1 MGEVK
6 MLDYPEIPGYKIKK
20 RLGQGGMSDVY
31 LGVQQDLSR
40 MVAIKVL
47 NLEVFRNPRLSKR
60 FVKEAKM
67 LSQLV
72 HPNIVTIYNVGKVG
86 PYYFIA
92 MEYLLDSLKERI
104 RREKKIPPE
113 GALHIVRQVG
123 DALFYAH
130 ENGIIHRDIKPDNIM
145 FRKDGTPVVL
155 DFGIAKAMGSETR
168 LTKTGMAI
176 GTPQY
181 MSPEQCNADN
191 LDGRT
196 DIYSLGI
203 VFYEMLTGKLPYDA
217 DDTLGIVMKQLK
229 APVPKLPA
237 ALKQF
242 QALLDRMMAKE
253 KKKRLRSRARLNE
266 IIKNLLNLSTTKIK
280 LKAKTA
286 AANGKKKGV
295 KKEKIIDSKTR
306 ASVAIDTAKD
316 KKKPV
321 KKPADAKKGEK
332 KPKGKFVLLFLL
344 LVLMVILVLQAFR
357 GNTLPDL
364 LEILKK
370 FFKVIGDF
378 LF

>member
-1 MGEVK
+1 MKIIFPCFPCVLWAPISLVEVK

-31 LGVQQDLSR
+31 LGLQEKLNR

-67 LSQLV
+67 LHQLV
-72 HPNIVTIYNVGKVG
+72 HPNIIDIYKEGKVG

-92 MEYLLDSLKERI
+92 MEYLQDNLKERI

-113 GALHIVRQVG
+113 EALHIVRQVG

-155 DFGIAKAMGSETR
+155 DFGIAKTMHSDTR

-181 MSPEQCNADN
+181 MSPEQCNADK

-253 KKKRLRSRARLNE
+253 KKKRLRSRTRLNE
-266 IIKNLLNLSTTKIK
+266 IIKNLLNLSTTIIK
-280 LKAKTA
+280 LKPKTT
-286 AANGKKKGV
+286 AANGQKKGV
-295 KKEKIIDSKTR
+295 KKLAET
-306 ASVAIDTAKD
+306 
-316 KKKPV
+316 
-321 KKPADAKKGEK
+321 KKGGK

-344 LVLMVILVLQAFR
+344 LVLMVILVLQVFR

-370 FFKVIGDF
+370 FFKAIGNF